1 MTIHTK
7 RNRLPHLAKAGFT
20 LLEVMI
26 AISILAIAYV
36 TLLGSQAKS
45 LSLATETRFMLEA
58 SLLIDDKLADF
69 ESGIETLT
77 SSSGTFDE
85 IAPRYKWSTETEEV
99 SLDIEDLPTEDLPQL
114 IKLTITVA
122 QDGTP
127 LTHSRT
133 LYTFETDGE

>member
-1 MTIHTK
+1 MHAK
-7 RNRLPHLAKAGFT
+7 RRASPLAKAGFT

-26 AISILAIAYV
+26 ALSILAIAYV

-69 ESGIETLT
+69 ESGVEPLE
-77 SSSGTFDE
+77 SNSGTFDE
-85 IAPRYKWSTETEEV
+85 TAPGYTWNTETEEV
-99 SLDIEDLPTEDLPQL
+99 SLDLEDMSTEDLPQL

-122 QDGTP
+122 RKGSTFS
-127 LTHSRT
+127 HSRT
-133 LYTFETDGE
+133 LYTFEEED